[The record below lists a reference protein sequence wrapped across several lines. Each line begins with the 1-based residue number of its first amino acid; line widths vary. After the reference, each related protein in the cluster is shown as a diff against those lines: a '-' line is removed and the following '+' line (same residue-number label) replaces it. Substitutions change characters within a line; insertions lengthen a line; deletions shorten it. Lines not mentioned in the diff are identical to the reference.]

1 MIVFIVQLLVYV
13 PKANVCHET
22 NRESHLSF
30 NHAKLPRTEVSV
42 PFVSRW
48 IKDVIRLGVFQGKN
62 IKGHLSR
69 SASSMGAELPGIF
82 SLWHS

>member
-13 PKANVCHET
+13 LKAKVCHET

-30 NHAKLPRTEVSV
+30 NHAKLPRTRVSIPV
-42 PFVSRW
+42 VSRW

-62 IKGHLSR
+62 VKGHLS
-69 SASSMGAELPGIF
+69 
-82 SLWHS
+82 